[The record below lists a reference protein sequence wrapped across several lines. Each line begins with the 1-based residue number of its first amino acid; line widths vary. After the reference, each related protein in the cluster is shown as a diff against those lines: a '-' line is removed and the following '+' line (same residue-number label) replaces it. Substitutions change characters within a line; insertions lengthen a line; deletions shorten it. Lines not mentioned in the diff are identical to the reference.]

1 MDYQNRQPREGINVT
16 NVHPLKQFMQLA
28 IGALVLVVML
38 VVVLQFTGAALAKH
52 IPFSFELQIMEKLD
66 LPLGSENA
74 EPDMALYL
82 NDLAQRL
89 SQHLP
94 MPEGMQ
100 VTIHYSNEDVF
111 NAFATVGGNLLFYK
125 ALLSRLPNE
134 NALAMVMAHEI
145 SHVLHRDP
153 VAALGGGVVSTV
165 ALLGLTGNAG
175 TGMAGRVLSNAGM
188 LTGMQF
194 TRSMEEAADFEA
206 LAAVNALYGHVGGA
220 ADLFELFKESRES
233 SSRTPEWTERFFS
246 THPPDDDRIGDIAM
260 RAQTEGW
267 QEDGDLTSLPAE
279 FANWL

>member
-1 MDYQNRQPREGINVT
+1 MEYQNRQPAEGINT
-16 NVHPLKQFMQLA
+16 TRVHPLKQFTQLA

-52 IPFSFELQIMEKLD
+52 IPFSFELQVMEKLD
-66 LPLGSENA
+66 IPLGSDDAAPE
-74 EPDMALYL
+74 MALYL
-82 NDLAQRL
+82 NDLGQRL

-94 MPEGMQ
+94 MPEGMD
-100 VTIHYSNEDVF
+100 VAIHYSNDDVF

-125 ALLSRLPNE
+125 GLLSRLPNE

-165 ALLGLTGNAG
+165 ALLGLTGKAG

-194 TRSMEEAADFEA
+194 TRRMEEAADSEA
-206 LAAVNALYGHVGGA
+206 LAAVNALYGHVNGA
-220 ADLFELFKESRES
+220 ADLFELFKQSRDS
-233 SSRTPEWTERFFS
+233 SSRTPAWSERFFS
-246 THPPDDDRIGDIAM
+246 THPLDDDRIDDIAK
-260 RAQTEGW
+260 RAQIEGW
-267 QEDGDLTSLPAE
+267 QEEGPLTPLPTD
-279 FANWL
+279 FADWL